1 MLSKKTISILL
12 KIGIVAFA
20 LYFLFEQ
27 FNSRQSTSFRS
38 LDILD
43 KINSNYI
50 TIIVV
55 IFMMF
60 MNWFLEALKWKFLI
74 NKIEEISLMTSIRAV
89 FSGITV
95 STFTPNRI
103 GEYAGR
109 VFCLEKGD
117 RIKAVLITIIGSMS
131 QLFNTIFF
139 GFIGFIFLPNF
150 IVEASQFFIG
160 YKYLYLLFI
169 VIIILLNILLL
180 VLFLNTKYLSI
191 LFYKINWLKK
201 YHEYI
206 AVFSL
211 YSKLDLLKILLIS
224 FFRYFIFTLQ
234 FYILLKLFD
243 VEVTY
248 LNAIVLIMCMLFIVS
263 LIPTIAITEI
273 GVRGSV
279 AIFLFGLIST
289 NTTGIITATF
299 LLWIINLLIPALLGT
314 FFIFT
319 LKFFRK

>member
-38 LDILD
+38 LGVLD
-43 KINSNYI
+43 KINSNYF

-60 MNWFLEALKWKFLI
+60 INWFLEALKWKFLI

-131 QLFNTIFF
+131 QLFNTIF
-139 GFIGFIFLPNF
+139 
-150 IVEASQFFIG
+150 
-160 YKYLYLLFI
+160 
-169 VIIILLNILLL
+169 L
-180 VLFLNTKYLSI
+180 VS
-191 LFYKINWLKK
+191 
-201 YHEYI
+201 
-206 AVFSL
+206 
-211 YSKLDLLKILLIS
+211 LDLYFCLIL
-224 FFRYFIFTLQ
+224 
-234 FYILLKLFD
+234 
-243 VEVTY
+243 
-248 LNAIVLIMCMLFIVS
+248 
-263 LIPTIAITEI
+263 
-273 GVRGSV
+273 
-279 AIFLFGLIST
+279 
-289 NTTGIITATF
+289 
-299 LLWIINLLIPALLGT
+299 
-314 FFIFT
+314 
-319 LKFFRK
+319 

>member
-38 LDILD
+38 LGVLD
-43 KINSNYI
+43 KINSNYF

-74 NKIEEISLMTSIRAV
+74 NKIEEISIITSIRAV

-150 IVEASQFFIG
+150 IVEASQFFIDN
-160 YKYLYLLFI
+160 KYLYLLFI

-180 VLFLNTKYLSI
+180 VLFLNTKYL
-191 LFYKINWLKK
+191 
-201 YHEYI
+201 
-206 AVFSL
+206 
-211 YSKLDLLKILLIS
+211 
-224 FFRYFIFTLQ
+224 
-234 FYILLKLFD
+234 
-243 VEVTY
+243 
-248 LNAIVLIMCMLFIVS
+248 
-263 LIPTIAITEI
+263 
-273 GVRGSV
+273 
-279 AIFLFGLIST
+279 
-289 NTTGIITATF
+289 
-299 LLWIINLLIPALLGT
+299 
-314 FFIFT
+314 
-319 LKFFRK
+319 

>member
-38 LDILD
+38 LGVLD
-43 KINSNYI
+43 KINSNYF

-60 MNWFLEALKWKFLI
+60 INWFLEALKWKFLI
-74 NKIEEISLMTSIRAV
+74 NKIEEISIMTSIRAV

-131 QLFNTIFF
+131 QLFNTIF
-139 GFIGFIFLPNF
+139 
-150 IVEASQFFIG
+150 
-160 YKYLYLLFI
+160 
-169 VIIILLNILLL
+169 L
-180 VLFLNTKYLSI
+180 VS
-191 LFYKINWLKK
+191 
-201 YHEYI
+201 
-206 AVFSL
+206 
-211 YSKLDLLKILLIS
+211 LDLYFCLIL
-224 FFRYFIFTLQ
+224 
-234 FYILLKLFD
+234 
-243 VEVTY
+243 
-248 LNAIVLIMCMLFIVS
+248 
-263 LIPTIAITEI
+263 
-273 GVRGSV
+273 
-279 AIFLFGLIST
+279 
-289 NTTGIITATF
+289 
-299 LLWIINLLIPALLGT
+299 
-314 FFIFT
+314 
-319 LKFFRK
+319 